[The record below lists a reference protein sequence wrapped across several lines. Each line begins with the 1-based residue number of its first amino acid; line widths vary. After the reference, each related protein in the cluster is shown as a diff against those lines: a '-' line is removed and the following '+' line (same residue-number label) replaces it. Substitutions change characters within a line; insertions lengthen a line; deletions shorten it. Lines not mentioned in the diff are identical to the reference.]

1 MEKLKANKKTRVGIV
16 VSDKMD
22 KTRVVAV
29 DRVVLHPVFKKYYKR
44 QKKYK
49 IHDPQNIS
57 KNGDQVEIIESRPL
71 SRTKRWCLKGVLR
84 KAAA

>member
-1 MEKLKANKKTRVGIV
+1 MEKQTANKKVRVGVV

-44 QKKYK
+44 TKNYK
-49 IHDPQNIS
+49 IHDPQNTS
-57 KNGDQVEIIESRPL
+57 KSGDQVEIIESRPL
-71 SRTKRWCLKGVLR
+71 SRTKRWRLKGILR